1 MTFSAS
7 NKSYSLSNINFYLI
21 ISLYLKILSGNPP
34 MENGFN
40 LSSIDLSVA
49 DPGFP
54 RGGGT
59 NSPRGGG
66 GGAPTYHFAK
76 FSQKLHEIERI
87 WARGGARPSRPPLDP
102 PVLISH
108 I

>member
-1 MTFSAS
+1 
-7 NKSYSLSNINFYLI
+7 
-21 ISLYLKILSGNPP
+21 

-59 NSPRGGG
+59 NSPQ
-66 GGAPTYHFAK
+66 GGAPTYHFAR

-87 WARGGARPSRPPLDP
+87 WAPGGGTRPSRPPLDP